1 MRSINIPNLSV
12 LNRLLKIT
20 HNDHSL
26 DYGFLIANIYIIGVY
41 EKVNKKTC
49 NTSITLAIT
58 EVVRLCICHGC
69 LAICVMMKN
78 IMMKNLLSLAILT
91 KEHTTICSV
100 FRVSKHSCQR
110 NNISRLRINTTGT
123 EKVA

>member
-26 DYGFLIANIYIIGVY
+26 DYGFLIANVTNIYIIGVY

-69 LAICVMMKN
+69 LAICVYDEEHHDEKPAVACDTN
-78 IMMKNLLSLAILT
+78 ERAYNYLL
-91 KEHTTICSV
+91 CV
-100 FRVSKHSCQR
+100 
-110 NNISRLRINTTGT
+110 
-123 EKVA
+123 